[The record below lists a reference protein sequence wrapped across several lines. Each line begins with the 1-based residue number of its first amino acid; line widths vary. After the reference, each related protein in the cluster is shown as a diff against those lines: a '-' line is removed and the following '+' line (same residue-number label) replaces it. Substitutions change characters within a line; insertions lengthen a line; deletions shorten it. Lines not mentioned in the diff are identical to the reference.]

1 MDKDKNQKIWDS
13 LSKFLTFLIVAIYLL
28 NVLNGIFNFI
38 PNGTIFPDVVYYLSY
53 YGPMALVIVVS
64 LEVFDGKK
72 NLFRYILL
80 FCWLFIV
87 LFSIS
92 PDLFGLIK

>member
-1 MDKDKNQKIWDS
+1 MSEKKDNIWNA
-13 LSKFLTFLIVAIYLL
+13 LSKFLTFAIVAIYLV
-28 NVLNGIFNFI
+28 NILNGIFNFI
-38 PNGTIFPDVVYYLSY
+38 PLGSIWIDVIYYLTY

-64 LEVFDGKK
+64 LEVVDAKQG
-72 NLFRYILL
+72 LFRYILL
-80 FCWLFIV
+80 FCWVFIL

>member
-1 MDKDKNQKIWDS
+1 MSEKKDNIWDAI
-13 LSKFLTFLIVAIYLL
+13 SKFLTFAIVAIYLV
-28 NVLNGIFNFI
+28 NILNGIFNFI
-38 PNGTIFPDVVYYLSY
+38 PLGSIWIDVIYYLTY

-64 LEVFDGKK
+64 LEVVDAKK
-72 NLFRYILL
+72 GLFRYILL
-80 FCWLFIV
+80 FCWVFIL